1 MKGDKIACFGE
12 MMLRISP
19 DTDGDWLQRAT
30 VPVYVGG
37 SELNAA
43 SALAVWKQPVKFI
56 TALPDHAIAQQVAL
70 AVEQRGVGLYVQPV
84 DSSRLGVYYLIQG
97 AELKGAGVTYD
108 RAQSAFA
115 QLKPGMIDWEAVLAD
130 CSWFH
135 FSAINP
141 ALNATSPQ
149 VCLEALQTARKLG
162 LNISV
167 DLNYRPK
174 LWQYG
179 KKPVEVMPELVQYAH
194 LIMGN
199 MWSVEALLGVPAEL
213 GSSEGKTDAELQEAA
228 LNNTAAVLK
237 AYTAAS
243 RVVYTF
249 RLPDR
254 YFALSATR
262 TSFEASKKIPVKTVV
277 DRAGSGDCFLAGL
290 LYGIRNGLGS
300 RQQLDLAATAAV
312 HKMQEK
318 GEFTQRS
325 IESLIEEAAVTH

>member
-1 MKGDKIACFGE
+1 MKGEKIACFGE

-19 DTDGDWLQRAT
+19 DTEGEWLQQGS
-30 VPVYVGG
+30 VPVYIGG

-56 TALPDHAIAQQVAL
+56 TALPDHAIAQHVVHE
-70 AVEQRGVGLYVQPV
+70 VERRGVSLQVQSV
-84 DSSRLGVYYLIQG
+84 DSSRLGLYYLIQG

-108 RAQSAFA
+108 RAHSAFA
-115 QLKPGMIDWEAVLAD
+115 QLKPGMIDWQAVLAD

-141 ALNATSPQ
+141 ALNAIAPE
-149 VCLEALQTARKLG
+149 VCLEALEIARKMG
-162 LNISV
+162 LKISV
-167 DLNYRPK
+167 DLNFRPK

-179 KKPVEVMPELVQYAH
+179 KKPVEVMPRLVQQAD

-199 MWSVEALLGVPAEL
+199 LWSVEALLGVPAGL
-213 GSSEGKTDAELQEAA
+213 GSSEGKTDEELQEAA
-228 LNNTAAVLK
+228 LQSTAAVLK

-262 TSFEASKKIPVKTVV
+262 TGFEVSKKIPVKLVV

-290 LYGIRNGLGS
+290 LYGIRKGLGS

-312 HKMQEK
+312 YKMQEK
-318 GEFTQRS
+318 GEYTRQS
-325 IESLIEEAAVTH
+325 IEFLLEESDANH